1 VLAFGLAT
9 SSDIPEAV
17 LQVPN
22 AAAQLMAGPLF
33 RRSVL
38 CFEGGIG
45 GDVLRHIFGPDDFF
59 REQIKTERGKEGEVK
74 RKIMWGTGSKSR
86 GNSPSNRAFLWRAAL
101 LGLLALVHGLG
112 VFSSGDGGRDE
123 K

>member
-1 VLAFGLAT
+1 LAT
-9 SSDIPEAV
+9 SSDVPKAV

-22 AAAQLMAGPLF
+22 VAAQLVAGSLL

-45 GDVLRHIFGPDDFF
+45 GDVLGYVFGPDDFF
-59 REQIKTERGKEGEVK
+59 REQIKAERGEEEKVK
-74 RKIMWGTGSKSR
+74 RNIMWETGSKSR
-86 GNSPSNRAFLWRAAL
+86 ENSPSDRAFLWRAAL
-101 LGLLALVHGLG
+101 LGLLALIHGLG
-112 VFSSGDGGRDE
+112 VFSPEDRRGDE

>member
-1 VLAFGLAT
+1 M
-9 SSDIPEAV
+9 

-33 RRSVL
+33 RRGVL

-45 GDVLRHIFGPDDFF
+45 GDVLGYVFGPDDFF
-59 REQIKTERGKEGEVK
+59 REQIKAERGKEEKVK
-74 RKIMWGTGSKSR
+74 RKITQETGSKSR
-86 GNSPSNRAFLWRAAL
+86 ENSPSDRAFLWRAAL
-101 LGLLALVHGLG
+101 LGLLTLVDGLG
-112 VFSSGDGGRDE
+112 VFSSGDRRGDE

>member
-1 VLAFGLAT
+1 LAT
-9 SSDIPEAV
+9 SGDVLKAV

-33 RRSVL
+33 RRGVL

-45 GDVLRHIFGPDDFF
+45 GDVLGYVFGPDDFF
-59 REQIKTERGKEGEVK
+59 REQIKAERGKEEKVK
-74 RKIMWGTGSKSR
+74 RKITWETGSESR
-86 GNSPSNRAFLWRAAL
+86 ENSPSDRVFLWRAAL

-112 VFSSGDGGRDE
+112 VFFLRRQE
-123 K
+123 RR

>member
-1 VLAFGLAT
+1 M
-9 SSDIPEAV
+9 

-22 AAAQLMAGPLF
+22 AAAQLMVGPLF
-33 RRSVL
+33 RRGIL

-45 GDVLRHIFGPDDFF
+45 GDVLRHSSVPMISSGSKSRLKKEDD
-59 REQIKTERGKEGEVK
+59 VK
-74 RKIMWGTGSKSR
+74 RKIMWEIGSKSR
-86 GNSPSNRAFLWRAAL
+86 EKSPLNRAFLWRAAL

-112 VFSSGDGGRDE
+112 VFSSGDGGGDE